1 MAIDKNNTSGKG
13 CKYRLALTDA
23 VSHERL
29 WAWSFDRTWL
39 IVGAVSGALLL
50 LVLFFLL
57 IAFTP
62 LRTFIPGYPD
72 ARTRH
77 QALQNALRVDSLET
91 SILQWELYTEN
102 LKKVVAGEEPI
113 RLDSLIL
120 RNQAERRLADDGTLA
135 RRDSLLRADVTGQE
149 QFEVSGVTRNLPIEA
164 VAFFTPVKGVVS
176 QGFDRAVHPYLDIT
190 APPGSV
196 VMSVLDGTVVFSGWD
211 DDTGYTLAIQHKGDI
226 VSFYKHNEK
235 LLHKTGDK
243 VKAGTPVALV
253 GNSGSLTTGDHLHFE
268 LWYAGEAVDPAQYIS
283 F

>member
-1 MAIDKNNTSGKG
+1 MAIDNNKKKTR
-13 CKYRLALTDA
+13 KYRLALTDA

-29 WAWSFDRTWL
+29 RSLTFTRPMFIT
-39 IVGAVSGALLL
+39 AVVSAAVLL
-50 LVLFFLL
+50 LVLFYLL
-57 IAFTP
+57 VALTP
-62 LRTFIPGYPD
+62 IRTFIPGYPD

-120 RNQAERRLADDGTLA
+120 RNQEERRLADDGTLA

>member
-13 CKYRLALTDA
+13 RKYRLALTDA

-120 RNQAERRLADDGTLA
+120 RNQAERRLADD
-135 RRDSLLRADVTGQE
+135 
-149 QFEVSGVTRNLPIEA
+149 I
-164 VAFFTPVKGVVS
+164 
-176 QGFDRAVHPYLDIT
+176 
-190 APPGSV
+190 
-196 VMSVLDGTVVFSGWD
+196 LDG
-211 DDTGYTLAIQHKGDI
+211 
-226 VSFYKHNEK
+226 
-235 LLHKTGDK
+235 
-243 VKAGTPVALV
+243 
-253 GNSGSLTTGDHLHFE
+253 
-268 LWYAGEAVDPAQYIS
+268 
-283 F
+283 